1 MFLRRFTRT
10 TDGKTQTLVED
21 SRPSMLP
28 RRLSHYLRSKPDE
41 AIVAACRNNWSPSTK
56 RQLVRNSYKFAT
68 RAPARFARR
77 RAR

>member
-28 RRLSHYLRSKPDE
+28 RRLSHYLRSKPTTKQLLRH
-41 AIVAACRNNWSPSTK
+41 VATIGR
-56 RQLVRNSYKFAT
+56 RVRSGNL
-68 RAPARFARR
+68 
-77 RAR
+77 